1 MHMGWTCAKRTQLQH
16 VTHNIELGF
25 GKESSGRFY
34 YPEVGGCSLVR
45 FGQGYIKIYSNPY
58 SPFLQV
64 KTVDAFH

>member
-34 YPEVGGCSLVR
+34 YPEVGMVVL
-45 FGQGYIKIYSNPY
+45 FGS
-58 SPFLQV
+58 V
-64 KTVDAFH
+64 KDI